1 MTVLP
6 FNGSRHITGLD
17 CVLTASML
25 VKGIITLVVNPSV
38 LGIPYL
44 AGSQKITLDKKRVI
58 TLVLQKYMSD
68 LSWSVLNSKWAPEV
82 NCPLQSN

>member
-44 AGSQKITLDKKRVI
+44 AGSQKLDKKRVI
-58 TLVLQKYMSD
+58 TLVLQKYISD
-68 LSWSVLNSKWAPEV
+68 LSWSVLNSK
-82 NCPLQSN
+82 

>member
-6 FNGSRHITGLD
+6 FNGSRHEKGLY

-25 VKGIITLVVNPSV
+25 VKGIMILLVNPSV
-38 LGIPYL
+38 LRIPYL
-44 AGSQKITLDKKRVI
+44 ARSQKIKLDKKRVI
-58 TLVLQKYMSD
+58 TVALQKYISD

>member
-6 FNGSRHITGLD
+6 FNESRHITGLD

-25 VKGIITLVVNPSV
+25 VKGIMILVANPSV

-44 AGSQKITLDKKRVI
+44 AGSQKIKLDNKRVI
-58 TLVLQKYMSD
+58 TLVLQKYISD
-68 LSWSVLNSKWAPEV
+68 LSWSVLNSK
-82 NCPLQSN
+82 